1 MSSAV
6 HHPAAPS
13 QDDGGC
19 GRATRS
25 WSRHTAI
32 PAHFSP
38 IKDLAERYG
47 YRRHHLGRLIAGG
60 AMKAEVDRVL
70 LRYLISAAA
79 AEYAVRDGV
88 FIRGG
93 REKVDQPL
101 TQVRAPR

>member
-19 GRATRS
+19 GRAARS

-32 PAHFSP
+32 PAGFSP
-38 IKDLAERYG
+38 IKDLAERYS

-60 AMKAEVDRVL
+60 AMKAEFDRVL

-79 AEYAVRDGV
+79 AEHAVREGV
-88 FIRGG
+88 SIRG
-93 REKVDQPL
+93 RRSKTMQPL
-101 TQVRAPR
+101 AQVRAR